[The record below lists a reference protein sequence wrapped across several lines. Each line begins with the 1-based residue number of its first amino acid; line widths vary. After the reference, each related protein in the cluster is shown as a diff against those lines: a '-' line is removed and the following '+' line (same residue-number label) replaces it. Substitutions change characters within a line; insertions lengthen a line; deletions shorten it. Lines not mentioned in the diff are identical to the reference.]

1 MATGY
6 LNIGDDV
13 VDPKN
18 VTAVGPIIRSRPA
31 MPKSGETGQT
41 ESRDGRIGPD
51 NDGTLL
57 RLAWSWIS
65 SRNCRSVPCNMM
77 EAL

>member
-1 MATGY
+1 MAIGY
-6 LNIGDDV
+6 LNIMDDA

-18 VTAVGPIIRSRPA
+18 VTAVDLINRSRSARPQL
-31 MPKSGETGQT
+31 GETGQM
-41 ESRDGRIGPD
+41 ESRDGRIRPD

-57 RLAWSWIS
+57 RLAWGWVST
-65 SRNCRSVPCNMM
+65 RNDQSVPCNMM